1 MYRFFRI
8 GALLVVIGTPLFAF
22 ADVNADIAA
31 QAAALQKQVQALE
44 QQLGAGSG
52 TSATTATTGTKTT
65 TTASGTVID
74 SSACPNIGRSL
85 RVGSTGDD
93 VARLQAFL
101 ARDPSIYPN
110 PIVSG
115 YFGSLTQAA
124 VQRWQVKYNIVSSGT
139 PATTGYGMVGP
150 RTAAAIA
157 LLCSTTSNK
166 NTAGGYITVSP
177 ISGSAPLTVN
187 VTANVNTTLSCSGS
201 LYTLNYGDGSAP
213 QAINVPPNNCA
224 AVVQSLTHT
233 YVYGGTYTIVLASGT
248 HQTAATVTVAGPPA
262 PTGTNGGTIATN
274 GSTPKG
280 TFSAFVTSG
289 NAPLT
294 TTFYVSCV
302 GGTVY
307 NVVFGDGTD
316 LGSAGV
322 GNTQCNGGLQSIS
335 HTYQTAGSYTAQLV
349 IFAQQGNG
357 TLYPMQFG
365 TATITVNGSTSSSGS
380 GSTSNYVYGAP
391 TLVPN
396 TSSALGVAVRFDLPT
411 ACTGFDVS
419 WGDGSSD
426 SIQNDGGSACGSASV
441 VNTQTHTYSTTG
453 AYTITLKRGPSL
465 TQVNTIAVTIT
476 N

>member
-1 MYRFFRI
+1 MHKILRFLAIFAVI
-8 GALLVVIGTPLFAF
+8 GAPVFVF

-52 TSATTATTGTKTT
+52 TSGSATTAAKTT

-74 SSACPNIGRSL
+74 SSSCPNIGRSL
-85 RVGSTGDD
+85 KVGSTGDD

-110 PIVSG
+110 PVVSG

-157 LLCSTTSNK
+157 LLCSTTSNA
-166 NTAGGYITVSP
+166 NAAGGYITVSP
-177 ISGSAPLTVN
+177 VSGSAPLNVN
-187 VTANVNTTLSCSGS
+187 IAANVNTTLSCSGS

-213 QAINVPPNNCA
+213 QSINVPPNNCA
-224 AVVQSLTHT
+224 QVVQNFTHS

-248 HQTAATVTVAGPPA
+248 HQTSATITVAGPPA
-262 PTGTNGGTIATN
+262 PNGTAGGTIATN

-280 TFSAFVTSG
+280 TLSAFVTSG

-322 GNTQCNGGLQSIS
+322 GNTQCNGGLQSIT
-335 HTYQTAGSYTAQLV
+335 HTYQAAGSYTAQLI
-349 IFAQQGNG
+349 IFTQQGNG
-357 TLYPMQFG
+357 TLYPLQFG
-365 TATITVNGSTSSSGS
+365 TVGITVNSTTSSSGS

-396 TSSALGVAVRFDLPT
+396 TSGSPLGVAVRFDLPT

-419 WGDGSSD
+419 WGDGSTD
-426 SIQNDGGSACGSASV
+426 AIQNDGGSSCGSASV
-441 VNTQTHTYSTTG
+441 INTQTHTYSTTG
-453 AYTITLKRGPSL
+453 AYTITIKRGPSL
-465 TQVNTIAVTIT
+465 AQVNTIAVTIT